1 MSEKKPR
8 PNCGSSCVD
17 LENWPRLQHWLS
29 LHCPFPHQPTTSCHS
44 SCQQLRILFPP
55 PPPLQATARA
65 CLLTQFFLT
74 SCSVPSGGVSAPA
87 PALADSGGPSSGRL
101 RSSLGGICS
110 CCRPPL
116 GPRQHN
122 CSDTAGN
129 GKAFSRR
136 LSRCSHTRRWSTM
149 LPALILVAGA
159 M

>member
-1 MSEKKPR
+1 MAQAVSTLKIGPDCSTGYHYTAHFHTNQPQVR
-8 PNCGSSCVD
+8 TVLVNSS
-17 LENWPRLQHWLS
+17 PYF
-29 LHCPFPHQPTTSCHS
+29 FPT
-44 SCQQLRILFPP
+44 
-55 PPPLQATARA
+55 PPPLLATARV

-129 GKAFSRR
+129 EQSFQPTAF
-136 LSRCSHTRRWSTM
+136 SHTRRWSTM

>member
-1 MSEKKPR
+1 MAQAVSTLKIGPDCSTGYHYTAHFHT
-8 PNCGSSCVD
+8 N
-17 LENWPRLQHWLS
+17 
-29 LHCPFPHQPTTSCHS
+29 QPTTSCHC
-44 SCQQLRILFPP
+44 SCQQLRILFPT
-55 PPPLQATARA
+55 PPPLQATARV

-129 GKAFSRR
+129 EQSFQPTAF
-136 LSRCSHTRRWSTM
+136 SHTRRWSTM